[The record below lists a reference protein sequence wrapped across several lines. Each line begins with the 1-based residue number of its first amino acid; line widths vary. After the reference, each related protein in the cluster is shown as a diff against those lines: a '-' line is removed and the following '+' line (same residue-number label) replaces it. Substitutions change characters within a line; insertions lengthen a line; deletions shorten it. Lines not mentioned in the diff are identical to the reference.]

1 MIDFT
6 IGILD
11 NDKERAERMAQAI
24 SEVFKVCTFDSGQA
38 VLSSLKKNPL
48 ELVIIDFNI
57 PDINSLQLQ
66 QEINKDF
73 PDTHTVMMTS
83 IDRSKCVIES
93 MKRRAMDYIYKT
105 DDQERFRSD
114 VCKLV
119 RFLIEEKKRRK
130 AESALRETG
139 LYNLI
144 KDVYEDRKID
154 IEAIKKEIDKIE
166 KKNQ

>member
-1 MIDFT
+1 MIDFS
-6 IGILD
+6 IGIVD
-11 NDKERAERMAQAI
+11 NDKERLDTMSQALA
-24 SEVFKVCTFDSGQA
+24 EVFKVVTFVSGQA
-38 VLSSLKKNPL
+38 ALESLGGNPL

-57 PDINSLQLQ
+57 PDINALQLQ

-73 PDTHTVMMTS
+73 PDTHTVMVTS

-130 AESALRETG
+130 AEIALRETG

-144 KDVYEDRKID
+144 KDVYEDRKVDID
-154 IEAIKKEIDKIE
+154 AIKKEIEKIDK
-166 KKNQ
+166 KKK

>member
-1 MIDFT
+1 MIDFS
-6 IGILD
+6 IGIVD
-11 NDKERAERMAQAI
+11 NDKERLDIMGQAI
-24 SEVFKVCTFDSGQA
+24 VDVFKVYKFGSGKGLLDNLARQ
-38 VLSSLKKNPL
+38 PL
-48 ELVIIDFNI
+48 ELVLIDFNI
-57 PDINSLQLQ
+57 PDMNSLQLQ
-66 QEINKDF
+66 QEINKDY
-73 PDTHTVMMTS
+73 PDTHTVMMTA

-105 DDQERFRSD
+105 EDPERFRSD

-144 KDVYEDRKID
+144 KNVYEDRKVDID
-154 IEAIKKEIDKIE
+154 EIKKEIDKID
-166 KKNQ
+166 KRK

>member
-1 MIDFT
+1 MIDFS
-6 IGILD
+6 IGIVD
-11 NDKERAERMAQAI
+11 NDKERLAIMAQSLAEI
-24 SEVFKVCTFDSGQA
+24 FKVYKFGSGKGLLDNLAQQ
-38 VLSSLKKNPL
+38 PL
-48 ELVIIDFNI
+48 ELVLIDFNL

-66 QEINKDF
+66 QEINKDH
-73 PDTHTVMMTS
+73 PGTHTVMMTS

-105 DDQERFRSD
+105 EDPERFRSD

-130 AESALRETG
+130 AETALRETG

-144 KDVYEDRKID
+144 KDVYEDRKVDID
-154 IEAIKKEIDKIE
+154 AIKKEIDKID
-166 KKNQ
+166 KQK